1 MINANR
7 FNPFATEE
15 TAMSDAIIS
24 KLTLDHLR
32 DAFQQAGYRVEMMTD
47 PVANVPYLRSATSGL
62 AFDIRPGNRMIDD
75 EASFADVAFN
85 AVLQVQGEL
94 PLAMINRWNAER
106 RFARLQLSAPFLVFT
121 MDVSVVGGV
130 APGHF
135 RSQIEIWDRLLQD
148 FVAYLREELR
158 KLVPVNGAN
167 ASSAVSE
174 PQRTA
179 VVSSSVADA
188 DQSTTIQ

>member
-1 MINANR
+1 
-7 FNPFATEE
+7 
-15 TAMSDAIIS
+15 MSDAIIS

-47 PVANVPYLRSATSGL
+47 PVANTPYLRSATSGL

-75 EASFADVAFN
+75 AASFADVAFT
-85 AVLQVQGEL
+85 AVLRVQGEL
-94 PLAMINRWNAER
+94 PLEIVNRWNAER
-106 RFARLQLSAPFLVFT
+106 RFARLQLSAPFLVFC

-167 ASSAVSE
+167 APAAVSE
-174 PQRTA
+174 PQPA
-179 VVSSSVADA
+179 KIASPSVAEA
-188 DQSTTIQ
+188 DQPATIQ

>member
-1 MINANR
+1 MSHPDRINSSV
-7 FNPFATEE
+7 TE
-15 TAMSDAIIS
+15 TAMSDVIIT

-47 PVANVPYLRSATSGL
+47 PVVNVPYLRSATSGL

-75 EASFADVAFN
+75 ATSFADVAFN
-85 AVLQVQGEL
+85 AVLQVQGEF
-94 PLAMINRWNAER
+94 PIEVVNRWNAER
-106 RFARLQLSAPFLVFT
+106 RFARLQVSAPFLVFT

-130 APGHF
+130 APAHF

-158 KLVPVNGAN
+158 KLAPVNGAN
-167 ASSAVSE
+167 APAAANRPEVATIAS
-174 PQRTA
+174 P
-179 VVSSSVADA
+179 SVAEA
-188 DQSTTIQ
+188 DQPTSIQ